1 VPIPPPRLRP
11 LAARESA
18 TQVDPW
24 IGPLNEAWLTLID
37 CASRER
43 RLLELDAPALILKN
57 ESLRVQKAFQAVYAQ
72 TRRSLLPLLPPLAS
86 VPERLRAQA
95 PIAMAFAGPE
105 RLAVQHADR
114 VELIGLRESSRRALP
129 PAGVRLLGVL
139 DGRQALFEGYFDAT
153 HPMLVGTEAGLGP
166 DVVWLDAQDVLQ
178 CSPRWGEVSVLD
190 CETGAYLAHAP
201 DSLARRR
208 FLAKDQPED
217 LFLADAEGD
226 VVRRLRCGG
235 DRPQALAHA
244 PGLTHAWVGEAGCST
259 ELIEL
264 ERGIA
269 HAHPVEPDADEVPR
283 WHLLSQEDVAAIAD
297 AEDDDPEDDDYRD
310 DDDQDEYGASAVAFH
325 ADRWLLLWS
334 SGVLCDH
341 L

>member
-1 VPIPPPRLRP
+1 MIHPAAYGPLRDALGAYGVDLRAVAGGSQALHRMPDGAWQAVGIELAEEADRSGPGGLCAALRELDPSHPLLPLCTIRRVPIPPPSLRP

-43 RLLELDAPALILKN
+43 RLRELDAPALILKN

-105 RLAVQHADR
+105 RLVVQHADR

-153 HPMLVGTEAGLGP
+153 HPMLVGTEAGFGP

-178 CSPRWGEVSVLD
+178 CSPRWG
-190 CETGAYLAHAP
+190 
-201 DSLARRR
+201 
-208 FLAKDQPED
+208 
-217 LFLADAEGD
+217 
-226 VVRRLRCGG
+226 
-235 DRPQALAHA
+235 
-244 PGLTHAWVGEAGCST
+244 AGS
-259 ELIEL
+259 
-264 ERGIA
+264 R
-269 HAHPVEPDADEVPR
+269 
-283 WHLLSQEDVAAIAD
+283 
-297 AEDDDPEDDDYRD
+297 
-310 DDDQDEYGASAVAFH
+310 AFF
-325 ADRWLLLWS
+325 S
-334 SGVLCDH
+334 
-341 L
+341 